1 VYQGDGNYAGL
12 LIEEDV
18 TTAIAPLRDQVPELL
33 ESAKKVLQAAE
44 PEIAVGTRCRKPYS
58 CPFQDHCW
66 QKTDFPIRGLPA
78 INSRLDALIEAGHF
92 DVRNIPEGLLTDAA
106 QLRVWRAVQQGRAEL
121 LPGAR
126 ETLAA
131 LPYPR
136 YYLDFETISFA
147 VPRWAGTRP
156 YQQIPFQWSLHI
168 EDRDGS
174 LRHEEFLDLTGE
186 LPARAVAE
194 ALLKAIGTEGPVFMY
209 TSFERTCI
217 NNLADFCP
225 DLSADLIALAQRLV
239 DLHPIVKDN
248 YYHPTMQGSWS
259 IKAVL
264 PTIAQE
270 LDYRTLSA
278 IQEGTAA
285 QRAYVEAISSE
296 PDGTQRAEIRKSLL
310 EYCKH
315 DTLAMVTVA
324 KSMAQPPPVRI

>member
-1 VYQGDGNYAGL
+1 
-12 LIEEDV
+12 
-18 TTAIAPLRDQVPELL
+18 
-33 ESAKKVLQAAE
+33 
-44 PEIAVGTRCRKPYS
+44 
-58 CPFQDHCW
+58 
-66 QKTDFPIRGLPA
+66 LPA
-78 INSRLDALIEAGHF
+78 INSRLDALLAAGHF
-92 DVRNIPEGLLTDAA
+92 DVRNIPEGLLTDAG

-136 YYLDFETISFA
+136 YYLDFETIFFA

-186 LPARAVAE
+186 LPARAVAK
-194 ALLKAIGTEGPVFMY
+194 ALLKAVGTEGPVFMY

-217 NNLADFCP
+217 NTLADFCP
-225 DLSADLIALAQRLV
+225 DLRGDLMALAERLV

-248 YYHPTMQGSWS
+248 YYHPAMHGSWS

-264 PTIAQE
+264 PTMAPQ
-270 LDYRTLSA
+270 LDYKMLGA
-278 IQEGTAA
+278 IQDGTAA
-285 QRAYVEAISSE
+285 QRAYLEAITLE
-296 PDGTQRAEIRKSLL
+296 PNGTELAEIRQSLL
-310 EYCKH
+310 AYCKH
-315 DTLAMVTVA
+315 DTLATVIFA
-324 KSMAQPPPVRI
+324 KVMAQHIPVHT